1 MSTTPLAEKFRPS
14 DFEHI
19 VGQPHLIG
27 PSGFIS
33 TIIKQKKPLSILL
46 YGPPGSGKTSIAK
59 LYAKAFDRRFVSLS
73 AVKDGISELKK
84 WINDTAE
91 TPLFGKSLLLF
102 VDEIHRFNKA
112 QQDIFLPY
120 VENGTIILVG
130 ATAENPSFYL
140 NPALLSR
147 LRVLILNPLDTE
159 ALNSLLS
166 RFEATIK
173 PLPLTENARTL
184 LIQLAEG
191 DGRYLLNLVENLE
204 HCPSFPLID
213 ESGLKQV
220 LQKRMSSY
228 DRSGDHH
235 YDHISCLHKSV
246 RGSDPDATLYWLS
259 RMLARGEEPLFI
271 ARRLIR
277 MATEDI
283 GLADPEALKIT
294 IAAREAYL
302 ALGSPEGEL
311 ALAEAAVYLALAPK
325 SNAIYIAYNA
335 AKSEA
340 EKTGG
345 LPPPKAILNA
355 ATALMKEMG
364 HGKGYKYDHDEE
376 QGFSGQ
382 NYFPDQM
389 QRKKFYIPVERGFER
404 EMQKRVRYF
413 ESLRNEKDS

>member
-1 MSTTPLAEKFRPS
+1 MNTPLAEKFRPN
-14 DFEHI
+14 DFEFI

-27 PSGFIS
+27 PTGFIS
-33 TIIKQKKPLSILL
+33 TIIQKKRPLSILL

-59 LYAKAFDRRFVSLS
+59 LYAKAFDQRFLHLS
-73 AVKDGISELKK
+73 AVKDSISELKK
-84 WINDTAE
+84 WINETIE

-112 QQDIFLPY
+112 QQDIFLPF
-120 VENGTIILVG
+120 VENGTITLVG
-130 ATAENPSFYL
+130 ATAENPSYYL

-147 LRVLILNPLDTE
+147 LRVLNLNPLDSE
-159 ALNSLLS
+159 SLGVLLS
-166 RFEATIK
+166 RFEKSIK
-173 PLPLTENARTL
+173 PLPLTDNARKV

-191 DGRYLLNLVENLE
+191 DGRYLLNLIENLE
-204 HCPSFPLID
+204 HHPSTPLLD
-213 ESGLKQV
+213 ASDLQHL

-235 YDHISCLHKSV
+235 YNHISCLHKAV

-259 RMLARGEEPLFI
+259 RMLERGEDPLFI

-294 IAAREAYL
+294 IAAREAYQ

-325 SNAIYIAYNA
+325 SNAIYLAYKA
-335 AKSEA
+335 AQLEA
-340 EKTGG
+340 KRTGG
-345 LPPPKAILNA
+345 LPPPKIILNA
-355 ATALMKEMG
+355 PTALMKEMG
-364 HGKGYKYDHDEE
+364 HGQGYKYDHDEE
-376 QGFSGQ
+376 HGFSGQ

-389 QRKKFYIPVERGFER
+389 ERKTFYTPVERGFER
-404 EMQKRVRYF
+404 EMQKRKHYF
-413 ESLRNEKDS
+413 DRLRTCSKSL